1 VCDGPG
7 FGEPVAIDDGDSEHA
22 LQFIQK
28 SGCAGGAA
36 AADEPQR
43 AAPEFKGVCF
53 GKLENR
59 SLQSGTRHVPG
70 RPKFVEPR
78 HKLAGLEAR
87 DAHHAPAAKQLGHR
101 KCVPDHVVQRHDA
114 EVAIRRVDLK
124 PARHIHTNRVDVGV
138 RQGDDFRGTGGG
150 GGLKDK
156 RSVGW
161 RTARL
166 CAHETYMDCP
176 YYEQLQYVGDTRVQC
191 LVSLFDSGD
200 ARLMRNAIEQ
210 SSERI
215 VEYGDEHKEAR
226 GLGSTITA
234 ALVVEGQAFIA
245 NVGDSRTYLL
255 RDGKLTRITSDHSL
269 VERLVQA
276 GQIDREDV
284 YDHPSRNLIYRSL
297 GAGRAEVDVD
307 IFTERLQPG
316 DALLLCSDGLWEMVH
331 DPQLTNILTE
341 VDDLNETVN
350 LLIQRANENGGE
362 DNITAVL
369 VRGVAG

>member
-1 VCDGPG
+1 MALRLIAASKTDVGKQREQNEDNLYSQIIEDDRHASGLFIVADGMG
-7 FGEPVAIDDGDSEHA
+7 GYHAGEVASKIAVETVSDMLKSVLGPTSSQPTMPLNRARGRDKGAKVTRKLPAVEGGEDESKAANETSDTSEA
-22 LQFIQK
+22 
-28 SGCAGGAA
+28 
-36 AADEPQR
+36 ET
-43 AAPEFKGVCF
+43 V
-53 GKLENR
+53 
-59 SLQSGTRHVPG
+59 TM
-70 RPKFVEPR
+70 
-78 HKLAGLEAR
+78 
-87 DAHHAPAAKQLGHR
+87 PAAQPTKALTESMALEHYS
-101 KCVPDHVVQRHDA
+101 
-114 EVAIRRVDLK
+114 DL
-124 PARHIHTNRVDVGV
+124 
-138 RQGDDFRGTGGG
+138 
-150 GGLKDK
+150 L
-156 RSVGW
+156 
-161 RTARL
+161 
-166 CAHETYMDCP
+166 
-176 YYEQLQYVGDTRVQC
+176 
-191 LVSLFDSGD
+191 
-200 ARLMRNAIEQ
+200 RNAIEQ
-210 SSERI
+210 SSEKI

-276 GQIDREDV
+276 GQIDRDDV

-316 DALLLCSDGLWEMVH
+316 DALLLCSDGLWEMVR

-362 DNITAVL
+362 DNISAVI

>member
-1 VCDGPG
+1 MALRLIAASKTDVGKQREQNEDNLYSQIIEDDRHASGLFIVADGMG
-7 FGEPVAIDDGDSEHA
+7 GYHAGEVASKIAVETVSDMLKSVLGPTSSQPTMPLNRTRGRDKGAKVTRKLPAVEGGEGESKAVSEV
-22 LQFIQK
+22 
-28 SGCAGGAA
+28 S
-36 AADEPQR
+36 
-43 AAPEFKGVCF
+43 
-53 GKLENR
+53 
-59 SLQSGTRHVPG
+59 
-70 RPKFVEPR
+70 
-78 HKLAGLEAR
+78 EAETVTV
-87 DAHHAPAAKQLGHR
+87 PAAQPTKALTESMALEHYS
-101 KCVPDHVVQRHDA
+101 
-114 EVAIRRVDLK
+114 DL
-124 PARHIHTNRVDVGV
+124 
-138 RQGDDFRGTGGG
+138 
-150 GGLKDK
+150 L
-156 RSVGW
+156 
-161 RTARL
+161 
-166 CAHETYMDCP
+166 
-176 YYEQLQYVGDTRVQC
+176 
-191 LVSLFDSGD
+191 
-200 ARLMRNAIEQ
+200 RNAIEQ

-316 DALLLCSDGLWEMVH
+316 DALLLCSDGLWEMVR

>member
-1 VCDGPG
+1 MALRLIAASKTDVGKQREQNEDNLYSQIIEDDRHASGLFIVADGMG
-7 FGEPVAIDDGDSEHA
+7 GYHAGEVASKIAVETVSDM
-22 LQFIQK
+22 LK
-28 SGCAGGAA
+28 SVLG
-36 AADEPQR
+36 PTSSQ
-43 AAPEFKGVCF
+43 PTMP
-53 GKLENR
+53 LNR
-59 SLQSGTRHVPG
+59 SRGRDKGAKVTRKLPA
-70 RPKFVEPR
+70 VEGGEDES
-78 HKLAGLEAR
+78 KAANETSDTSEAETVTL
-87 DAHHAPAAKQLGHR
+87 PAAQPTKALTESMALEHYS
-101 KCVPDHVVQRHDA
+101 
-114 EVAIRRVDLK
+114 DL
-124 PARHIHTNRVDVGV
+124 
-138 RQGDDFRGTGGG
+138 
-150 GGLKDK
+150 L
-156 RSVGW
+156 
-161 RTARL
+161 
-166 CAHETYMDCP
+166 
-176 YYEQLQYVGDTRVQC
+176 
-191 LVSLFDSGD
+191 
-200 ARLMRNAIEQ
+200 RNAIEQ
-210 SSERI
+210 SSEKI

-255 RDGKLTRITSDHSL
+255 RDGKLTRVTSDHSL

-276 GQIDREDV
+276 GQIDRDDV

-316 DALLLCSDGLWEMVH
+316 DALLLCSDGLWEMVR

>member
-1 VCDGPG
+1 MALRLIAASKTDVGKQREQNEDNLYSQIIEDDRHASGLFIVADGMG
-7 FGEPVAIDDGDSEHA
+7 GYHAGEVASKIAVETVSDMLKSVLGPTSSQPTMPLNRARGRDKGAKVTRKLPAVEGSGDGESKAASEANEAETVTLPVAQPTKALDESMALEHY
-22 LQFIQK
+22 
-28 SGCAGGAA
+28 S
-36 AADEPQR
+36 
-43 AAPEFKGVCF
+43 
-53 GKLENR
+53 
-59 SLQSGTRHVPG
+59 
-70 RPKFVEPR
+70 
-78 HKLAGLEAR
+78 
-87 DAHHAPAAKQLGHR
+87 
-101 KCVPDHVVQRHDA
+101 
-114 EVAIRRVDLK
+114 DL
-124 PARHIHTNRVDVGV
+124 
-138 RQGDDFRGTGGG
+138 
-150 GGLKDK
+150 L
-156 RSVGW
+156 
-161 RTARL
+161 
-166 CAHETYMDCP
+166 
-176 YYEQLQYVGDTRVQC
+176 
-191 LVSLFDSGD
+191 
-200 ARLMRNAIEQ
+200 RNAIEQ
-210 SSERI
+210 SSEKI

-255 RDGKLTRITSDHSL
+255 RDGKLTRVTSDHSL

-316 DALLLCSDGLWEMVH
+316 DALLLCSDGLWEMVR
-331 DPQLTNILTE
+331 DLQLTNILTE

-362 DNITAVL
+362 DNISAVI

>member
-1 VCDGPG
+1 MALRLIAASKTDVGKQREQNEDNLYSQIIEDDRHASGLFIVADGMG
-7 FGEPVAIDDGDSEHA
+7 GYHA
-22 LQFIQK
+22 
-28 SGCAGGAA
+28 G
-36 AADEPQR
+36 
-43 AAPEFKGVCF
+43 
-53 GKLENR
+53 
-59 SLQSGTRHVPG
+59 
-70 RPKFVEPR
+70 
-78 HKLAGLEAR
+78 
-87 DAHHAPAAKQLGHR
+87 
-101 KCVPDHVVQRHDA
+101 
-114 EVAIRRVDLK
+114 EVASKIAVETVSDMLKSVLGPTSSQPTMPLNRARGRDKGAKVTRKLPAVEGSEDGESKAANETNETSEALDESMALEHYSDL
-124 PARHIHTNRVDVGV
+124 
-138 RQGDDFRGTGGG
+138 
-150 GGLKDK
+150 L
-156 RSVGW
+156 
-161 RTARL
+161 
-166 CAHETYMDCP
+166 
-176 YYEQLQYVGDTRVQC
+176 
-191 LVSLFDSGD
+191 
-200 ARLMRNAIEQ
+200 RNAIEQ
-210 SSERI
+210 SSEKI

-255 RDGKLTRITSDHSL
+255 RDGKLTRVTSDHSL

-316 DALLLCSDGLWEMVH
+316 DALMLCSDGLWEMVR

-362 DNITAVL
+362 DNITAVI

>member
-1 VCDGPG
+1 MALRLIAASKTDVGKQREQNEDNLYSQIIEDDRHASGLFIVADGMG
-7 FGEPVAIDDGDSEHA
+7 GYHAGEVASKIAVETVSDMLKSVLGPTSSQPTMPLNRARGRDKGAKVTRKLPAVEGSEDGESKAANETSETSEAETVTLPVAQPTKALDESMALEHY
-22 LQFIQK
+22 
-28 SGCAGGAA
+28 S
-36 AADEPQR
+36 
-43 AAPEFKGVCF
+43 
-53 GKLENR
+53 
-59 SLQSGTRHVPG
+59 
-70 RPKFVEPR
+70 
-78 HKLAGLEAR
+78 
-87 DAHHAPAAKQLGHR
+87 
-101 KCVPDHVVQRHDA
+101 
-114 EVAIRRVDLK
+114 DL
-124 PARHIHTNRVDVGV
+124 
-138 RQGDDFRGTGGG
+138 
-150 GGLKDK
+150 L
-156 RSVGW
+156 
-161 RTARL
+161 
-166 CAHETYMDCP
+166 
-176 YYEQLQYVGDTRVQC
+176 
-191 LVSLFDSGD
+191 
-200 ARLMRNAIEQ
+200 RNAIEQ
-210 SSERI
+210 SSEKI

-255 RDGKLTRITSDHSL
+255 RDGKLTRVTSDHSL

-316 DALLLCSDGLWEMVH
+316 DALMLCSDGLWEMVR

-362 DNITAVL
+362 DNITAVI

>member
-1 VCDGPG
+1 MALRLIAASKTDVGKQREQNEDNLYSQIIEDDRHASGLFIVADGMG
-7 FGEPVAIDDGDSEHA
+7 GYHAGEVASKIAVETVSDILKSVLGPTSSQPTMPLNRARGRDKGAKVTRKLPAVEGGEGESKAASE
-22 LQFIQK
+22 
-28 SGCAGGAA
+28 S
-36 AADEPQR
+36 
-43 AAPEFKGVCF
+43 
-53 GKLENR
+53 
-59 SLQSGTRHVPG
+59 S
-70 RPKFVEPR
+70 
-78 HKLAGLEAR
+78 EAETVTL
-87 DAHHAPAAKQLGHR
+87 PAAQPTKALDESMALEHYS
-101 KCVPDHVVQRHDA
+101 
-114 EVAIRRVDLK
+114 DL
-124 PARHIHTNRVDVGV
+124 
-138 RQGDDFRGTGGG
+138 
-150 GGLKDK
+150 L
-156 RSVGW
+156 
-161 RTARL
+161 
-166 CAHETYMDCP
+166 
-176 YYEQLQYVGDTRVQC
+176 
-191 LVSLFDSGD
+191 
-200 ARLMRNAIEQ
+200 RNAIEQ
-210 SSERI
+210 SSEKI

-255 RDGKLTRITSDHSL
+255 RDGKLKRITSDHSL

-276 GQIDREDV
+276 GQIDRDDV

-316 DALLLCSDGLWEMVH
+316 DALLLCCDGLWEMVR

-369 VRGVAG
+369 VRVVAG

>member
-1 VCDGPG
+1 MALRLIAASKTDVGKQREQNEDNLYSQIIEDDRHASGLFIVADGMG
-7 FGEPVAIDDGDSEHA
+7 GYHA
-22 LQFIQK
+22 
-28 SGCAGGAA
+28 G
-36 AADEPQR
+36 
-43 AAPEFKGVCF
+43 
-53 GKLENR
+53 
-59 SLQSGTRHVPG
+59 
-70 RPKFVEPR
+70 
-78 HKLAGLEAR
+78 
-87 DAHHAPAAKQLGHR
+87 
-101 KCVPDHVVQRHDA
+101 
-114 EVAIRRVDLK
+114 EVASKIAVETVSDMLK
-124 PARHIHTNRVDVGV
+124 SVLGPTSSQPTMPLNRARGRDKGAKVTRKLPAVE
-138 RQGDDFRGTGGG
+138 GGG
-150 GGLKDK
+150 GESK
-156 RSVGW
+156 
-161 RTARL
+161 A
-166 CAHETYMDCP
+166 ANETSETSEAETVTLPAAQPTKALDESMALEHYSD
-176 YYEQLQYVGDTRVQC
+176 L
-191 LVSLFDSGD
+191 L
-200 ARLMRNAIEQ
+200 RNAIEQ
-210 SSERI
+210 SSEKI

-255 RDGKLTRITSDHSL
+255 RDGKLKRITSDHSL

-276 GQIDREDV
+276 GQIDRDDV

-316 DALLLCSDGLWEMVH
+316 DALLLCSDGLWEMVR

-362 DNITAVL
+362 DNISAVL

>member
-1 VCDGPG
+1 MALRLIAASKTDVGKQREQNEDNLYSQIIEDDRHASGLFIVADGMG
-7 FGEPVAIDDGDSEHA
+7 GYHAGEVASKIAVETVSDMLKSVLGPTSSQPTMPLNRARGRDKGAKVTRKLPAVEGSEDGESKAANETNETSEAETVTLPVAQPTKALDESMALEHY
-22 LQFIQK
+22 
-28 SGCAGGAA
+28 S
-36 AADEPQR
+36 
-43 AAPEFKGVCF
+43 
-53 GKLENR
+53 
-59 SLQSGTRHVPG
+59 
-70 RPKFVEPR
+70 
-78 HKLAGLEAR
+78 
-87 DAHHAPAAKQLGHR
+87 
-101 KCVPDHVVQRHDA
+101 
-114 EVAIRRVDLK
+114 DL
-124 PARHIHTNRVDVGV
+124 
-138 RQGDDFRGTGGG
+138 
-150 GGLKDK
+150 L
-156 RSVGW
+156 
-161 RTARL
+161 
-166 CAHETYMDCP
+166 
-176 YYEQLQYVGDTRVQC
+176 
-191 LVSLFDSGD
+191 
-200 ARLMRNAIEQ
+200 RNAIEQ
-210 SSERI
+210 SSEKI

-255 RDGKLTRITSDHSL
+255 RDGKLTRVTSDHSL

-316 DALLLCSDGLWEMVH
+316 DALMLCSDGLWEMVR

-362 DNITAVL
+362 DNITAVI